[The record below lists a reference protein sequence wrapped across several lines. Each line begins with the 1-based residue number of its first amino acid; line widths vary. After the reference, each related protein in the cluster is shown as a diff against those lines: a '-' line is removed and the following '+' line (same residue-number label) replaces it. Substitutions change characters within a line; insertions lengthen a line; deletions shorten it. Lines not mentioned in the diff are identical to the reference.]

1 MVATGI
7 GKRAAGNGNGN
18 GNGNGDGDGTS
29 NGHADGAPTL
39 GFEFHSPDFE
49 IPSDVV
55 QYTQDKVN
63 VRLGKYG
70 RRVMG
75 AIVHVRDL
83 NGPKGGVGFAC
94 HLETRLSGMEPVN
107 VEERDADL
115 RAAIDLA
122 IDRTDVVVGRHVG
135 KARSVPRHKG
145 ARVARQ
151 SKTAG

>member
-18 GNGNGDGDGTS
+18 GISDGP
-29 NGHADGAPTL
+29 PTL
-39 GFEFHSPDFE
+39 GFEFHSPDIQ

-55 QYTQDKVN
+55 QYTQDKLN

-70 RRVMG
+70 RWVMG
-75 AIVHVRDL
+75 AIVHIRDL
-83 NGPKGGVGFAC
+83 NGPKGGVGYAC
-94 HLETRLSGMEPVN
+94 HLEARLAGLEPVN
-107 VEERDADL
+107 VEEREPDL

-122 IDRTDVVVGRHVG
+122 IDRMDVVVGRHVG
-135 KARSVPRHKG
+135 KARTVPRHKG
-145 ARVARQ
+145 AKMVRN